1 MSVCKPILLEKFA
14 PQKIVYTG
22 IQSSALQYAAFIHML
37 VSPSDFNARP
47 IGRALWKDFGKTYL
61 SFLDFTLNYTH
72 TSGIIVPEAYKF

>member
-47 IGRALWKDFGKTYL
+47 IGRALWKDLLVL
-61 SFLDFTLNYTH
+61 SRFHSELHAYEWNYC
-72 TSGIIVPEAYKF
+72 P